1 MGDEDKMAIEN
12 NMEFETIIKPKN
24 GWFDLHL
31 KEVWAYR
38 DLTLLFVKRNF
49 ISLYKQTVLGPAW
62 AIIQP
67 LLTTVIFT
75 VVFGGIAKL
84 SPNGINGF
92 VYYLCGNI
100 FWQYF
105 GTSLSMTS
113 TTFTA
118 NSGIF
123 GKVYFPRLVLPISTV
138 ITNLISLGIQFIFFI
153 VSWAI
158 FMFMPGNIMQPSWLI
173 ALVPF
178 LVVEMAMLAMGVGII
193 VSALTTKYR
202 DLTMLVGF
210 GVQLWMYATP
220 VAYAST
226 LFSGSKWETLYWCNP
241 MVPILETIKYS
252 FMGPVAAQFKPVF
265 LMISVIVTA
274 IVLFVGVLLFSR
286 VEKTFMDTV

>member
-1 MGDEDKMAIEN
+1 MAIDN
-12 NMEFETIIKPKN
+12 KMEFETVIKPKN

-49 ISLYKQTVLGPAW
+49 ISLYKQTILGPAW

-67 LLTTVIFT
+67 LLTTVVFT
-75 VVFGGIAKL
+75 LVFGGLAGLAPK
-84 SPNGINGF
+84 GVNGF
-92 VYYLCGNI
+92 VYYLCGTI

-105 GTSLSMTS
+105 GTSLTMTS
-113 TTFTA
+113 STFTA
-118 NSGIF
+118 NSNIF

-138 ITNLISLGIQFIFFI
+138 ITNLISLGIQFVFFI
-153 VSWAI
+153 ISWTI
-158 FMFMPGNIMQPSWLI
+158 FMFVPGNVMQPSWMI
-173 ALVPF
+173 ALLPA
-178 LVVEMAMLAMGVGII
+178 LILEMALLALGCGII
-193 VSALTTKYR
+193 ISALTTKYR
-202 DLTMLVGF
+202 DLAMLVAF

-252 FMGPVAAQFKPVF
+252 FMGPVAAQFKPMF
-265 LMISVIVTA
+265 LLISVVVTA
-274 IVLFVGVLLFSR
+274 VVLFIGVLLFSR